1 MDNFRKGDYI
11 ARHLPSGEVAYVA
24 CVVRMHPT
32 INVKVLT
39 ILIPGIASPK
49 LQGRIFFCVKRLQ
62 KLKQC
67 FTCYKTD
74 WENELQRIPTW

>member
-1 MDNFRKGDYI
+1 MYNFRKGEYI

-49 LQGRIFFCVKRLQ
+49 TTRPDIFLCKKITEAEAMFYLLQNGLGK
-62 KLKQC
+62 
-67 FTCYKTD
+67 
-74 WENELQRIPTW
+74 